1 VEKMKIEKYSAFDLL
16 DVMGGYL
23 VHIKRDGGDFPTVV
37 IDDLEKSIT
46 YVLEKNGYN
55 GRYAAYLKNG

>member
-1 VEKMKIEKYSAFDLL
+1 MKIEKYSAFDLL

-23 VHIKRDGGDFPTVV
+23 AIITEDDGKFPTVV
-37 IDDLEKSIT
+37 VDDLKKSIT

-55 GRYAAYLKNG
+55 GRYAAYLESK